1 MMVGDDVINGGGGAD
16 TIDGGAGDD
25 ELNGDAGNDT
35 IMGGYGDDK
44 IDGGNGND
52 TLDGGRGSDLLIGGD
67 GDDTLIANADAG
79 EQRLGQLILDDP
91 SRDFPDP
98 SIDDQYLKLVDWVDQ
113 EFVADDVLIGGTGN
127 DTFQFETLINAKVEH
142 LVENNMGN
150 GRMIHYHGV
159 AGENAR
165 LHDHWVDSIGI
176 DVIGD
181 YVAGEDTISVIGHTT
196 EIDVTYQTIDT
207 DNDGIDD
214 DAVSIIRLYSQQG
227 NNGGAHD
234 EDALGY
240 IVVYGDRVEEEVITD
255 AGAHYG
261 IVPTIDD
268 LQEAVAPNGE
278 LRSNEF
284 DGVEVTGVDTRDVDG
299 DPIGS
304 DPLAYSENPWLV
316 AGEVD
321 LASGVPEGLE
331 APGVVMLD
339 DGGVYLPGSVEEIEH
354 APEMELEEVTI
365 AFAFTATDPGN
376 GQDQTLFSKDHSGY
390 QEGGHLTVYI
400 NSGGRLKLR
409 YQSETES
416 QYLYFDDEKIEAG
429 EEYHVAFTFND
440 DEIQLYV
447 DGALVDVGDGH
458 DGGMSGNTN
467 DIALG
472 ASTMTRQG
480 ENDNF
485 DKPFT
490 GEISNLVIL
499 DRPIEPVEA
508 IFLADTGG

>member
-1 MMVGDDVINGGGGAD
+1 M
-16 TIDGGAGDD
+16 
-25 ELNGDAGNDT
+25 
-35 IMGGYGDDK
+35 
-44 IDGGNGND
+44 
-52 TLDGGRGSDLLIGGD
+52 
-67 GDDTLIANADAG
+67 
-79 EQRLGQLILDDP
+79 
-91 SRDFPDP
+91 
-98 SIDDQYLKLVDWVDQ
+98 
-113 EFVADDVLIGGTGN
+113 
-127 DTFQFETLINAKVEH
+127 
-142 LVENNMGN
+142 
-150 GRMIHYHGV
+150 
-159 AGENAR
+159 
-165 LHDHWVDSIGI
+165 
-176 DVIGD
+176 
-181 YVAGEDTISVIGHTT
+181 
-196 EIDVTYQTIDT
+196 
-207 DNDGIDD
+207 
-214 DAVSIIRLYSQQG
+214 
-227 NNGGAHD
+227 
-234 EDALGY
+234 
-240 IVVYGDRVEEEVITD
+240 
-255 AGAHYG
+255 
-261 IVPTIDD
+261 
-268 LQEAVAPNGE
+268 
-278 LRSNEF
+278 
-284 DGVEVTGVDTRDVDG
+284 TGVDTRDVDG